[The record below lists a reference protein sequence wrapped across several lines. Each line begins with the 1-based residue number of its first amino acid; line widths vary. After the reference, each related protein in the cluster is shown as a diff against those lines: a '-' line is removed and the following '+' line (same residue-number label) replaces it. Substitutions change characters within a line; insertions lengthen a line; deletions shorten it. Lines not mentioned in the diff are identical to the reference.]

1 MSTAAAAAAILC
13 SYSGMIGG
21 SVRFP
26 SLSRRSLRGSF
37 LVLLLRLL
45 LLPLLLPLL
54 LLLLLLLAAVAL
66 PLPPLVLSPIA
77 VSLLFGFGF
86 VVG

>member
-45 LLPLLLPLL
+45 LLLPLLLPLLL

-77 VSLLFGFGF
+77 VSLLFGF

>member
-54 LLLLLLLAAVAL
+54 LLLLLLLRRWRFRCHPWCSL
-66 PLPPLVLSPIA
+66 PLR
-77 VSLLFGFGF
+77 
-86 VVG
+86 

>member
-54 LLLLLLLAAVAL
+54 LLLLLLAAVAL